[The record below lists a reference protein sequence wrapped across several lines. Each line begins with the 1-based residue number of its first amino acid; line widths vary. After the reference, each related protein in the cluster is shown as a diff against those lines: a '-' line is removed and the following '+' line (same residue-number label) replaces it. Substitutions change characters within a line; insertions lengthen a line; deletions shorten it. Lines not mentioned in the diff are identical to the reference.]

1 MTSAVHGRQEYD
13 VTHLTH
19 VLRRGLV
26 LGLFTSIIVVLMS
39 FITRYTAPP
48 IETVLGGIV
57 LLIGLAGVTAMP
69 GMWTGARTI
78 EGIAGAAG
86 IGLFATVVFMLVD
99 VALLQ
104 PLGIWTN
111 RWREIGGGS
120 NWWYHPVWWMAGT
133 LLPWLGALILANRA
147 ARGRSASV
155 AGVMV
160 PILAAAVVSAVIAI
174 LIGFPGAGWNL
185 STFGVAF
192 LPGLI
197 IAAFL
202 SALGRV
208 RP

>member
-1 MTSAVHGRQEYD
+1 MTSAVDTRREYD
-13 VTHLTH
+13 ATHLPH
-19 VLRRGLV
+19 VLRRGLA
-26 LGLFTSIIVVLMS
+26 LGLFTSVVVVLLS
-39 FITRYTAPP
+39 FITRFTAPP
-48 IETVLGGIV
+48 IETLLGGIV
-57 LLIGLAGVTAMP
+57 LLVGLVGVTALP
-69 GMWTGARTI
+69 GRWTGARTI
-78 EGIAGAAG
+78 EGVAGAAG
-86 IGLFATVVFMLVD
+86 IGLLATVVFMLVD

-104 PLGIWTN
+104 PLGMWTN

-147 ARGRSASV
+147 ARGRSASF
-155 AGVMV
+155 AGVMLPV
-160 PILAAAVVSAVIAI
+160 LMAAVACAVVAV
-174 LIGFPGAGWNL
+174 LVKFPGAGWNL

-202 SALGRV
+202 SAMGRV